1 MSTTSKRRSKRGAV
15 REEQLHLPLED
26 FDIRHNLKLRG
37 VYRDHNAHH
46 AIVYKI
52 GKTRI
57 SFVEMKKG
65 RLTTQSLPDIK
76 FFNVRRFE
84 RVEYPLERAVENFLK
99 HGGGVSEAARRALR
113 SVVKQPKATVVTA
126 GVPPSDNA

>member
-1 MSTTSKRRSKRGAV
+1 MKRIRRGRA
-15 REEQLHLPLED
+15 RLEQLHLALDES
-26 FDIRHNLKLRG
+26 DIRQNKKALG

-52 GKTRI
+52 GKARI

-65 RLTTQSLPDIK
+65 RLVTHGLPDQK
-76 FFNVRRFE
+76 FFDERRFE

-99 HGGGVSEAARRALR
+99 HGGGVSDAARRALL
-113 SVVKQPKATVVTA
+113 TVLQEA
-126 GVPPSDNA
+126 QKEGRVPLPLFS

>member
-84 RVEYPLERAVENFLK
+84 RVEYPLERAVENFLR
-99 HGGGVSEAARRALR
+99 HGGGVSDAARRALR
-113 SVVKQPKATVVTA
+113 SVVKEPKAPAVTA

>member
-1 MSTTSKRRSKRGAV
+1 MSLKSKRRSKRGAV

-57 SFVEMKKG
+57 SFVEMRKG

-76 FFNVRRFE
+76 FFNVRGFE
-84 RVEYPLERAVENFLK
+84 RVEYPLDRAVENFLN

-113 SVVKQPKATVVTA
+113 SVVREPKVSAAPA
-126 GVPPSDNA
+126 GDPVMGDG